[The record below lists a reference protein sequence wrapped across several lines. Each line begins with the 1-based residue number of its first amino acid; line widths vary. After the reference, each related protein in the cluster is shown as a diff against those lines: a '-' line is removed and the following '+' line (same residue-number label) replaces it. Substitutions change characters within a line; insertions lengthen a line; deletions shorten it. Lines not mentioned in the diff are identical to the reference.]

1 MSKKL
6 GLSLL
11 FAVCVLASF
20 AAASASQAAVGSA
33 KTPDP
38 CTLLTKQEIQD
49 VIGQPVGDGKPN
61 MNANAAVG
69 RPCEFKVGDYGVFSL
84 LVKAAGP
91 GENAKTGMA
100 QLAKMGISST
110 EIAGLGDGSFS
121 FDAGYG
127 MLSFN
132 TFKGSTYL
140 VITMLVPGMG
150 ADTLRTC
157 AGQLMRKALA
167 KL

>member
-1 MSKKL
+1 MSNKL

-11 FAVCVLASF
+11 FALCVMAAF
-20 AAASASQAAVGSA
+20 AAASAPQAAVGSA

-61 MNANAAVG
+61 LNANAAVG

-84 LVKAAGP
+84 LVKAVGP
-91 GENAKTGMA
+91 GESAKTVMA
-100 QLAKMGISST
+100 QLAKMGTSST
-110 EIAGLGDGSFS
+110 EVAGLGDGSFY

-140 VITMLVPGMG
+140 IITMLVPGMG
-150 ADTLRTC
+150 ADTQR
-157 AGQLMRKALA
+157 AGAEKLMRKALA